1 MLRGFVPDPLLEIMH
16 RNSLRF
22 AGSAEDGTLCVLTL
36 LPEMLP
42 DDVPISCMAIP
53 ILSRPG
59 GMLLAVPAG
68 YISPHVLLDAAFA
81 DETTLLGPS
90 QEFKC
95 FMIEEDE
102 HGGEHRLD
110 EAGSFLAIDVSDA
123 ILAHLR
129 EYDPVTDP
137 SETIQTFVPEHPEA
151 IVDLKQ
157 AFEDVRAWLETLGD
171 SARVN
176 FFSAREE
183 PPEPLPKTGKRA
195 SPKRITTAALAES
208 VASLTTQ
215 MQTLAAQQEALLKLS
230 KASATHVP
238 VQPNGGMTTASRV
251 PDVSAGLSSPIPA
264 GPMNL
269 ANLIGPPPRTKQPA
283 LAKATGPALP
293 DTGEPLEQL
302 QVEDQNVV
310 TKALMQQSAA
320 ITSLVAH
327 IAAGGDPVIDLQ
339 GSQSSA
345 LTLST
350 RGAAKREK
358 MQQDLANGT
367 SQYFLQAQQQLY
379 KKMNPS
385 KPLPRSDSD
394 LLSAGASMTAYMEK
408 FGGFKSR
415 QDLGFIMW
423 MLSHAMD
430 AGAQGNSHL
439 MREYVALTV
448 ACIDQSNLDGHW
460 SMAYTLSLL
469 EEPPNQVFCEKG
481 TGMTAIGRPF
491 SPLVPAPWAS
501 TALSFV
507 KELEVLNTKK
517 QETKSPKASPKG
529 GDPPNPKSPPRRP
542 KFPRRPKA
550 APEAQPTAPQ

>member
-1 MLRGFVPDPLLEIMH
+1 MWVERVLAVVGLIRDSPLGSVDLRGGPGPLPGCC
-16 RNSLRF
+16 RQAAADR
-22 AGSAEDGTLCVLTL
+22 
-36 LPEMLP
+36 
-42 DDVPISCMAIP
+42 
-53 ILSRPG
+53 LSRKPPG
-59 GMLLAVPAG
+59 ADIRAE
-68 YISPHVLLDAAFA
+68 IAFA
-81 DETTLLGPS
+81 AGFWSNIAIETSTPYQPRALLQGTKKQHWIVLRSTFGEPFRTCTWREVQRICDTDHPETLTEVEIFCFGASSPIPCLRS
-90 QEFKC
+90 CTEFKC
-95 FMIEEDE
+95 FMIEKDE

-176 FFSAREE
+176 FLSAREE

-264 GPMNL
+264 GPTNL

-358 MQQDLANGT
+358 MQQDPANGT
-367 SQYFLQAQQQLY
+367 SQYFLQVQQQLY

-423 MLSHAMD
+423 MLSHVMD

-448 ACIDQSNLDGHW
+448 ACIDQPNLDGHW

-481 TGMTAIGRPF
+481 TGMTAIGRP
-491 SPLVPAPWAS
+491 L
-501 TALSFV
+501 
-507 KELEVLNTKK
+507 
-517 QETKSPKASPKG
+517 
-529 GDPPNPKSPPRRP
+529 
-542 KFPRRPKA
+542 
-550 APEAQPTAPQ
+550 